1 MIIRKLSALEFKCI
15 ALRFCPGDGGRN
27 KLRGQVVCEMLAPEE
42 APSIKQDHS
51 GRGEGEE
58 PQQASW
64 SEMGLVSG
72 LARMER
78 EEWAGRRV

>member
-1 MIIRKLSALEFKCI
+1 
-15 ALRFCPGDGGRN
+15 
-27 KLRGQVVCEMLAPEE
+27 MLAPEE

-78 EEWAGRRV
+78 EEWAGKRV